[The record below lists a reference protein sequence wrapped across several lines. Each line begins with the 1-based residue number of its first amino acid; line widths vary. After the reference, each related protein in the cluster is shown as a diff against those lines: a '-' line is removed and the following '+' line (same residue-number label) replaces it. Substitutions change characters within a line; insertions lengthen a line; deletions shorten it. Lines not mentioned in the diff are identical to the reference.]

1 MAFKL
6 TRPQKWMFW
15 AFGKSILQFFAGLCV
30 TKLKPFSGKVS
41 QTVPNY
47 LNQTLFIRNF
57 LGNGFEATLSSKK
70 NVLSVWKGH
79 FSVFSKVLSD
89 EVEKIFWESEAK
101 RSKLFKSR
109 FVHMK
114 LLRKWVLSYLELENQ
129 CCEHL
134 KTAFFRVFLGFFWI
148 FQWRKWNH
156 FLGKSVKAFK
166 TIWMKIWS

>member
-47 LNQTLFIRNF
+47 FNQTLFIRNF

-89 EVEKIFWESEAK
+89 EVETIFWESEAK

-114 LLRKWVLSYLELENQ
+114 LLKNWLWSYVELKKE
-129 CCEHL
+129 CSVCFKAE
-134 KTAFFRVFLGFFWI
+134 FFRFL
-148 FQWRKWNH
+148 
-156 FLGKSVKAFK
+156 
-166 TIWMKIWS
+166 

>member
-47 LNQTLFIRNF
+47 FNQTLFIRNF

-89 EVEKIFWESEAK
+89 EVEMIFWESEAK

-134 KTAFFRVFLGFFWI
+134 KTAFFRFFLFFVFNFSMS
-148 FQWRKWNH
+148 KVKPSS
-156 FLGKSVKAFK
+156 GKVS
-166 TIWMKIWS
+166 

>member
-89 EVEKIFWESEAK
+89 EVETIFWESEAK

-114 LLRKWVLSYLELENQ
+114 LLKNWLWSYVELKKE
-129 CCEHL
+129 CSVCFKAE
-134 KTAFFRVFLGFFWI
+134 FFRFL
-148 FQWRKWNH
+148 
-156 FLGKSVKAFK
+156 
-166 TIWMKIWS
+166 

>member
-6 TRPQKWMFW
+6 TRPQKRMFW
-15 AFGKSILQFFAGLCV
+15 AFGKRILQIFAGLCV

-47 LNQTLFIRNF
+47 FNQTLFIRNF

-89 EVEKIFWESEAK
+89 EVETIFWESEAK
-101 RSKLFKSR
+101 RSKLLKSK
-109 FVHMK
+109 FDYGK
-114 LLRKWVLSYLELENQ
+114 LFEKWFWSWSELKKWI
-129 CCEHL
+129 L
-134 KTAFFRVFLGFFWI
+134 WAFE
-148 FQWRKWNH
+148 
-156 FLGKSVKAFK
+156 
-166 TIWMKIWS
+166 